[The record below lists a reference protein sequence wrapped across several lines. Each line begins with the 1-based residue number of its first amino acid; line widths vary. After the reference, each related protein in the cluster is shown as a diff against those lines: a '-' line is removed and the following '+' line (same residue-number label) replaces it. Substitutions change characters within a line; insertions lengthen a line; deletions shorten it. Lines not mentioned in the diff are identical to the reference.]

1 LYIDNIQIINKHIYM
16 NNTTK
21 VLTIFGV
28 GVALGYFLN
37 SKQRGKC
44 VGKVKRQI
52 QKWRNKNASKQ
63 EVLARRY
70 YLSEDPI
77 DEIAR

>member
-1 LYIDNIQIINKHIYM
+1 M
-16 NNTTK
+16 NNASK
-21 VLTIFGV
+21 ILTIFGV

-37 SKQRGKC
+37 SSKRGEC
-44 VGKVKRQI
+44 VEKVKDQI
-52 QKWRNKNASKQ
+52 QKWRNRNASKQ

-70 YLSEDPI
+70 YLAEDPI